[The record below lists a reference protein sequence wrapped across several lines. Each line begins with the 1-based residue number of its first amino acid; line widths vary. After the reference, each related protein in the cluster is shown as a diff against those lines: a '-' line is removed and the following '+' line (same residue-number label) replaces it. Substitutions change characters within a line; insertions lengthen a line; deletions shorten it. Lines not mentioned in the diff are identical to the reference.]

1 MWTFGFCRPRSGS
14 LVRLRASC
22 AVGVGVV
29 AWAATVGS
37 AGELEQRVRLDA
49 AQQRPLVA
57 HVVVALCDNLNQGI
71 VPVPRL
77 LGNGQDP
84 ARNLYW
90 GAQYGVRTYFTK
102 ATGWKA
108 VACTT
113 AARPGVIARA
123 AFRWTGSAGPG
134 FVVAD
139 AWDGARIREAL
150 RVYLEMTSG
159 REVEPLVVDGVEL
172 HAGGGAHV
180 VAFVGHNGLMDFAP
194 PSVAAGS
201 AKPARAAIV
210 LACASRPYFG
220 GLLSR
225 AGAYPLLLTTGLMA
239 PEAYTLEAAVR
250 TWFSSAE
257 TGAVREAAA
266 GAYDKHQGCG
276 MRAARRLFSAP

>member
-1 MWTFGFCRPRSGS
+1 MWTFGSCRPRWGS

-22 AVGVGVV
+22 AIGVGV
-29 AWAATVGS
+29 AWAVTIAS

-57 HVVVALCDNLNQGI
+57 HVVVALCDNLHQGI
-71 VPVPRL
+71 VPVPPP

-84 ARNLYW
+84 TRNLNW

-108 VACTT
+108 ATCTT
-113 AARPGVIARA
+113 APRPGVMARA
-123 AFRWTGSAGPG
+123 AFRRTESAGPE

-150 RVYLEMTSG
+150 RVYLEMASG
-159 REVEPLVVDGVEL
+159 REVEPLVVDGVGIQ
-172 HAGGGAHV
+172 AGGAAHV

-194 PSVAAGS
+194 PSVTAGS
-201 AKPARAAIV
+201 VTPARAAVV

-220 GLLSR
+220 GLLGR
-225 AGAYPLLLTTGLMA
+225 AGAYPLLLTTGLMVF
-239 PEAYTLEAAVR
+239 EAYTLEAAVR

-266 GAYDKHQGCG
+266 EAYDNHQRCG